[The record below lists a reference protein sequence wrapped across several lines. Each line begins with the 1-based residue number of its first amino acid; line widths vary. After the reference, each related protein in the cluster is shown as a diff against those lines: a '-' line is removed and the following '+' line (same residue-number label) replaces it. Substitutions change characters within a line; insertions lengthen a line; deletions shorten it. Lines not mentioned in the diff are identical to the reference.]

1 MEGAGTKEKQQNPI
15 DPRRP
20 RRRSSAHR
28 WASIGVKSPF
38 CLVWCVP
45 PARRSTRMGC
55 SALHRTHV
63 IHRGV
68 TVPNWQMALLHW
80 HCCIVKKGRNS
91 QARTGSQEGRFHPM
105 NKGECWPFSSGAE
118 KQCSDQRF
126 KIAVF
131 KWQSQMAASISLGGS
146 RSEHTKCAKCR
157 CHRNSQRSFS
167 EQRPGAAAG
176 QQTTAALTVVGSF
189 PQD

>member
-1 MEGAGTKEKQQNPI
+1 MEGAGTREKQQNPI

-28 WASIGVKSPF
+28 WASIGVKTPL
-38 CLVWCVP
+38 CLVWFVP

-55 SALHRTHV
+55 SALHRARVKHW
-63 IHRGV
+63 GV
-68 TVPNWQMALLHW
+68 TVPNLANGTVALALLH
-80 HCCIVKKGRNS
+80 CKKGRNS

-105 NKGECWPFSSGAE
+105 NKGECWPFSPGAE

-167 EQRPGAAAG
+167 EQRPGVAAG

-189 PQD
+189 PQY